1 MATHSS
7 VLTWR
12 IPGTEEPG
20 GLLSMGSHRVGH
32 DWHYLAAAA
41 AACWLSRW
49 CYITISSSVA
59 PFSFCLQS
67 FPASGSFPGS
77 WLFASD
83 GQSIGD
89 LALASVL
96 PMNIQGWFPLELP
109 GLISLLSKG
118 LLRVFSSTAN
128 QKHQFLGAQPSLW
141 SNSLYMT
148 SGNIIALTI
157 WTFVHKL
164 MSLLFNT
171 LSRFV
176 IAFLPKSKHLLIS
189 CCSYNLQWFWR
200 PRK

>member
-1 MATHSS
+1 MRWHRWLELEQTS
-7 VLTWR
+7 R
-12 IPGTEEPG
+12 DGEGQG
-20 GLLSMGSHRVGH
+20 GLVCCSPWAYRVGH

-67 FPASGSFPGS
+67 SPASGSFPGS

-118 LLRVFSSTAN
+118 LSNVFFSTTFL
-128 QKHQFLGAQPSLW
+128 KHQFFMVNRKGKSGRSSDRFYFLGFQNHYGWWLQPW
-141 SNSLYMT
+141 N
-148 SGNIIALTI
+148 
-157 WTFVHKL
+157 
-164 MSLLFNT
+164 
-171 LSRFV
+171 
-176 IAFLPKSKHLLIS
+176 
-189 CCSYNLQWFWR
+189 
-200 PRK
+200 